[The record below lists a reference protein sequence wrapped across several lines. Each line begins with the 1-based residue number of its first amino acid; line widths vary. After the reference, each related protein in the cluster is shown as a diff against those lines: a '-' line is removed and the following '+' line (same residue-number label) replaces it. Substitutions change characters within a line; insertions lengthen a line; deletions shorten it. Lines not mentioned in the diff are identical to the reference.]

1 MPKMS
6 VKKPFTVLVMV
17 ASLILLG
24 YVSLTKMQMDLLPKI
39 NLPYILVVTTYPGA
53 SPEKVESTVCEP
65 LEANLGTISGVKNVF
80 SISYENYG
88 IVELEFEDGTDLDS
102 VMVKVSTAIDT
113 TSAAFPEE
121 CGTPSIMELSTDMMA
136 NEYVA
141 VSYEGKDITELSD
154 FVNEVVKPELERQ
167 DGVASISTTGLIS
180 ETVSIDLD
188 QKKVDELNDKIL
200 IKANDALDE
209 AMEQLDDAK
218 SELEKAQKELN
229 DGKQELK
236 DGEQEIADNEQKIK
250 DGQKELD
257 DAEKELDDAKEELKD
272 KQEETYKELATASEN
287 LEALETYQ
295 AQLVS
300 QEASLKAAEM
310 AIDTINE
317 KMPSSSERQQ
327 MESGLTQM
335 SDAIDRMNTAIEAL
349 EECKE
354 GINGNDDDLI
364 DSDAMAI
371 RCLSGARTAIEGI
384 NDSLSSSGQQ
394 GLPVNDID
402 PGSMSYSQ
410 AKGEIEGYITGVG
423 AVKSGLV
430 TKKSQLESA
439 KSGLEKA
446 EDLKDKYE
454 TEKASL
460 ELEVKVTKEIIK
472 KYESA
477 LEDLGVTY
485 TSIEEAKMKASSEF
499 AAADAQIKDGEN
511 TIESNRKQ
519 LESAMDTIDSAREQ
533 LTSGWEQID
542 DGQKQIDDGWEQY
555 YDGLEEFEKQKES
568 TLKKANADALLT
580 LDTLSGLV
588 YAQNF
593 EMPAGY
599 IDDKN
604 SNSWL
609 LKIGDN
615 FDSLDEMENMVL
627 CNIDGVGD
635 VHLKDVANI
644 TIINNADTTYTKLG
658 TEDSVILS
666 IFKASTAGTND
677 VSKAC
682 NKAIDKLEKKYD
694 GLNIMIMMDQGDYIE
709 MIVGNVVNNMV
720 IGAIL
725 AIIILAIFLKDVM
738 PTIVVA
744 ISIPLSVLTCLV
756 CMYFS
761 GISLNMMS
769 LSGMALGIGM
779 LVDNSI
785 VVIEN
790 IYRLRGRGVEAPRA
804 AVQGTRQVAG
814 SVISSTLTTV
824 CVFVPMVFTTGL
836 VRELMLPMSLTIIY
850 CLLASLFIAM
860 TVVPAA
866 SSTLLRKTKPKKH
879 PLFDKVQDVYGKVL
893 GFFLKV
899 KIIPLTA
906 AFGLLILSVWLV
918 LRMGIVMVP
927 NMVSNQVQA
936 TITFD
941 EDAKREDVYKQ
952 MDVIIEDITAIDGVG
967 SVGIMTGDGSSL
979 FADMGQDDFR
989 TYSVMI
995 TTEDENAGAG
1005 VVEGINSALE
1015 EIGKKHGVELKIEQT
1030 MSMDAMLG
1038 SGLSISVYGDDMDK
1052 LLGISEDIMDI
1063 VGQVKGFTE
1072 ISNGQEAADQVLHL
1086 NIDKDYAMSKGL
1098 SVAQIYQELAGKMT
1112 TSKQAIT
1119 VTING
1124 KDMEVQVVN
1133 DLDPITVENILDYT
1147 FTVQNTDSEGKVTE
1161 EEIKLKEFA
1170 KMETQDGYSAINRKN
1185 QTRYITISA
1194 AVEDGYNTALLS
1206 RKLQPL
1212 LDKYDMPDGYS
1223 MEVGGETESVNEM
1236 VTQMSLLIAMGI
1248 AFIYFVM
1255 VAQFQSLLSPFIVIF
1270 TLPLAFTGGMLVLWA
1285 TGEQISIIAIMGF
1298 IVLLG
1303 TVVNN
1308 GIVFVDYTNQLRKG
1322 GMERHAAL
1330 IATGKTRMRPILMT
1344 ALTTILAESS
1354 MIFGD
1359 DMGSQMGRGMALVI
1373 AGGLAYSTLMT
1384 LFIIPVMYDILFK
1397 KAPLDVDLGSENLD
1411 DVPDDAKEFMEQ
1423 QKAAMGLQ
1431 LAVVGGGTISVE
1443 DEPRKGKAKKKRR
1456 KPAKSTSEGISL
1468 TDAYNASETE
1478 DVSLDL
1484 SEEKNEIQDVETGQA
1499 EENSLPIQ
1507 EVEEMAVVEQ
1517 TDAVDL
1523 SKIHELTDSEDNME

>member
-218 SELEKAQKELN
+218 SELEKAQRDLN

-257 DAEKELDDAKEELKD
+257 DAEKELADAKDELKD

-335 SDAIDRMNTAIEAL
+335 TSAIEGMNTAIDGL
-349 EECKE
+349 NQCKDN
-354 GINGNDDDLI
+354 I
-364 DSDAMAI
+364 
-371 RCLSGARTAIEGI
+371 SGEDKDPLDPTGQYWVDEARTAA
-384 NDSLSSSGQQ
+384 GQQ
-394 GLPVNDID
+394 GMPVS
-402 PGSMSYSQ
+402 GSDTSAMTVGE
-410 AKGEIEGYITGVG
+410 AKGEIDVYISGVNSI
-423 AVKSGLV
+423 KSGLQ

-454 TEKASL
+454 TEKTSL

-814 SVISSTLTTV
+814 AVISSTLTTV

-899 KIIPLTA
+899 KIIPLAA

-1431 LAVVGGGTISVE
+1431 LAAVGGGTISVE
-1443 DEPRKGKAKKKRR
+1443 DEPQKGKAKKKRR
-1456 KPAKSTSEGISL
+1456 KHAKSTAEGISL

-1478 DVSLDL
+1478 DLSLDL

-1517 TDAVDL
+1517 NDAAV
-1523 SKIHELTDSEDNME
+1523 SSQIHELTDSEDNME

>member
-1 MPKMS
+1 MS

-200 IKANDALDE
+200 AKANDALDE

-218 SELEKAQKELN
+218 SELEKAQRDLN

-257 DAEKELDDAKEELKD
+257 DAEKELTDAKDELKE

-335 SDAIDRMNTAIEAL
+335 TSAIEGMNTAIDGL
-349 EECKE
+349 EQCKE
-354 GINGNDDDLI
+354 GVIGDDDTTL
-364 DSDAMAI
+364 DAMGQGS
-371 RCLSGARTAIEGI
+371 LSGARTVIEGI
-384 NDSLSSSGQQ
+384 NSTLTASGQQ
-394 GLPVNDID
+394 GLPVNDSDPTGMTNAEAKSEID
-402 PGSMSYSQ
+402 
-410 AKGEIEGYITGVG
+410 GYITGVG
-423 AVKSGLV
+423 VVKSGLV

-446 EDLKDKYE
+446 EDLKDRYE
-454 TEKASL
+454 TEKTSL

-511 TIESNRKQ
+511 TVEASRKQ

-533 LTSGWEQID
+533 LTSGWDQIE

-555 YDGLEEFEKQKES
+555 YDGLDEFEKQKEDA
-568 TLKKANADALLT
+568 LKKANADALLT

-814 SVISSTLTTV
+814 AVISSTLTTV

-1086 NIDKDYAMSKGL
+1086 NIDKDFAMSKGL

-1170 KMETQDGYSAINRKN
+1170 KIETQDGYSAINRKN

-1397 KAPLDVDLGSENLD
+1397 KAPLDVNLGSENLD

-1431 LAVVGGGTISVE
+1431 LAAVGGGTISVE

-1456 KPAKSTSEGISL
+1456 KPAKSTAEGISL

-1484 SEEKNEIQDVETGQA
+1484 SEEQSD
-1499 EENSLPIQ
+1499 
-1507 EVEEMAVVEQ
+1507 
-1517 TDAVDL
+1517 
-1523 SKIHELTDSEDNME
+1523 IHELTDSEDNME